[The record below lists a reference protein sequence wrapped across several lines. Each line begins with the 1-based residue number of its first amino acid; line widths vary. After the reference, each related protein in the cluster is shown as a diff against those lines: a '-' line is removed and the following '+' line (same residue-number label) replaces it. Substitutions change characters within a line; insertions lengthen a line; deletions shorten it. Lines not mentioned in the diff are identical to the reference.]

1 MKNIAHIK
9 ETGMVRYKGASGL
22 NGIAGKAR
30 PIAPPMKLPAS
41 VIAGHN
47 PMAIINHIKGTR
59 QLR

>member
-1 MKNIAHIK
+1 
-9 ETGMVRYKGASGL
+9 MVRYKGASGL